1 MVSLSSTISSSPS
14 VASILSTPLGTAAL
28 TSDFIE
34 ALQQV
39 IALKQRQDRLIYSE
53 LLEGEDQSESM
64 TTAAVSMYF
73 FPGEEKPFQW
83 LLKRSLDRLLSL
95 LGLVLILPL
104 LLLTALAIKLESPGP
119 VLFKQKRIGL
129 HGKTFHIYKFRS
141 MYQDAEQRLESLLN
155 TNQTNSM
162 MFKMFD
168 DPRVT
173 KVGKFIRK
181 FSIDELPQLL
191 NVLRGEM
198 SLVGPR
204 PPLPREV
211 AAYQDWQHVR
221 LATVPGL
228 TGAWQV
234 FGRSSVTKFERVV
247 ELDFKYLSNWSL
259 LVDLGLLLRTVPIVL
274 TGKGAC

>member
-73 FPGEEKPFQW
+73 FPGEEKPFRW

-247 ELDFKYLSNWSL
+247 ELDFKYLYNWSL